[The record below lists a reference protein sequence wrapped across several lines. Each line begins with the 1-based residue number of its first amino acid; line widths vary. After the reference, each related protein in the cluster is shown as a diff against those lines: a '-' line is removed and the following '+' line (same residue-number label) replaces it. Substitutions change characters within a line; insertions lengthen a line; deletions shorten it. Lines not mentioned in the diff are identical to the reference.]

1 MRLTRLVATI
11 SALCLVTGLIVY
23 GGLFLWPDL
32 AGSTPS
38 FLNLTKDGSSTLYL
52 YSIGDA
58 SGPMRPNAVAV
69 DKKGRVYVTDGGT
82 AKVIV
87 YSGNGRKLFA
97 FGKQGTGKFEFGF
110 PNGIIVTDNGNLM
123 ISDSAN
129 NDIKLFSPK
138 GRYIKTIVPPSKDFR
153 PGYLFKGQDGFI
165 YVSDLINHRIVVID
179 GQGKKVRTMSDPK
192 HPLKYPQAAALDKMG
207 RLWVADGG
215 NYEIKIFSKKGQVI
229 KSIQGGGKPETAFSM
244 VRGIAFDKWGR
255 AYISDTLSH
264 NIRVFDIDGKQ
275 LSIPEQAS
283 RPEDKLV
290 YPTSVFVDTHGKLYV
305 VDRGAG
311 SVKVFFVRK

>member
-32 AGSTPS
+32 AGSTPTS
-38 FLNLTKDGSSTLYL
+38 FNLTSDDSSTLYL

-58 SGPMRPNAVAV
+58 SGPTRPNAVVV

-97 FGKQGTGKFEFGF
+97 FGKQGTGKSEFGF
-110 PNGIIVTDNGNLM
+110 PNGIVVTDEGNLM
-123 ISDSAN
+123 ISDSTN
-129 NDIKLFSPK
+129 NDVKLFSPK
-138 GRYIKTIVPPSKDFR
+138 GRYIKTIVPASKDLR
-153 PGYLFKGQDGFI
+153 PGYMFKGQDGFV
-165 YVSDLINHRIVVID
+165 YVSDLLNHRILVID
-179 GQGKKVRTMSDPK
+179 EQGKRVRTVSDPK
-192 HPLKYPQAAALDKMG
+192 NPLKYPQAAALDKMG
-207 RLWVADGG
+207 RLWVADSG
-215 NYEIKIFSKKGQVI
+215 NYEIKIFNKKGQVI
-229 KSIQGGGKPETAFSM
+229 KKIQGGGKPETAFSM
-244 VRGIAFDKWGR
+244 VRGIAFDRWGR
-255 AYISDTLSH
+255 AYLSDTLSH
-264 NIRVFDIDGKQ
+264 HIRLFDIDGNQ
-275 LSIPEQAS
+275 LSIPEPAS

-290 YPTSVFVDTHGKLYV
+290 LPTSLFMDSHGKLYV